1 MIFFWGGGVDFAAKI
16 AFTSYEY
23 VNNAME
29 N

>member
-1 MIFFWGGGVDFAAKI
+1 MIFFFGGGVDFAAKI
-16 AFTSYEY
+16 AFTSYEF

>member
-16 AFTSYEY
+16 ALTSYEY